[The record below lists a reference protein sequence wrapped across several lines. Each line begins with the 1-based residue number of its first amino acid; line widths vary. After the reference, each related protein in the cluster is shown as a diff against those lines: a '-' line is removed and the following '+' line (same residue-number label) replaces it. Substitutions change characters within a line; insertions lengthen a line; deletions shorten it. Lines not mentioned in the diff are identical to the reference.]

1 MQHHFLVLSFLQKRR
16 LHINVDLFRYSY
28 LLSYFLGQ
36 FIFDFLGGLRNLF
49 GPTVFQLSAGNLEF
63 DLHFSQILNHSI
75 LVLQKS
81 LDNDFDLAADFR
93 LFSQFFEDILVFLLK
108 LQTHQLLL
116 FYAFFPLDKMEIFF
130 VYSFENVVL
139 ESYLFVLF
147 VKLVKIVHIQ
157 LILN

>member
-1 MQHHFLVLSFLQKRR
+1 MSGAHPVTIKEKLFYRPFILRKERKIILRVHMQHHFLVLSFLQKRR

-93 LFSQFFEDILVFLLK
+93 LFS
-108 LQTHQLLL
+108 
-116 FYAFFPLDKMEIFF
+116 
-130 VYSFENVVL
+130 
-139 ESYLFVLF
+139 
-147 VKLVKIVHIQ
+147 
-157 LILN
+157 